1 MSTDIRSLLER
12 MTAIEGRLTPVMPGQ
27 GLNPQQK
34 SADQLPALFKPRSI
48 SPTLTK
54 KPYQRH
60 PMDGKLVGGESAKPT
75 HNALEEAM
83 QDVEEDVLSRVKRD
97 LTIYLDKLEK
107 EAHSDDGRR
116 DRETPEL
123 DKLAKKSKL
132 DRDLVTKAKDAVEKH
147 QAEEE
152 VSEDPTQ
159 QELSV
164 HAPDVPQVDPTLPES
179 APIKTY
185 EMHDGTV
192 LEAHGDEQRGFEL
205 RRGGRTLPTR
215 FDRLD
220 HADMAVK
227 LYQKRKSQQDLSQDY
242 IDER

>member
-1 MSTDIRSLLER
+1 MSNDIRSILER
-12 MTAIEGRLTPVMPGQ
+12 MTTIEGRLTPVMPRS

-34 SADQLPALFKPRSI
+34 SADQLPALFKPRNI

-60 PMDGKLVGGESAKPT
+60 PMDGKLVGGEGAQPP

-83 QDVEEDVLSRVKRD
+83 QDVEEDVLNKVKRD
-97 LTIYLDKLEK
+97 LTNYLDKLEK
-107 EAHSDDGRR
+107 EVHRDDGRR
-116 DRETPEL
+116 ERETPEL
-123 DKLAKKSKL
+123 DKLTKKQRL
-132 DRDLVTKAKDAVEKH
+132 DRDLVIKAKDAVEKH

-152 VSEDPTQ
+152 VAEDPTQ

-164 HAPDVPQVDPTLPES
+164 HTPPEPQVNPTLPES
-179 APIKTY
+179 AVKTY
-185 EMHDGTV
+185 QMEDGTA
-192 LEAHGDEQRGFEL
+192 LECYGDDDRGYEL
-205 RRGGRTLPTR
+205 RRGNKRLPTR

-227 LYQKRKSQQDLSQDY
+227 LYQRRRAPQDLSQDY
-242 IDER
+242 IEER

>member
-1 MSTDIRSLLER
+1 MTQDIRSILER
-12 MTAIEGRLTPVMPGQ
+12 MTAIEGRLTPVMPAR

-34 SADQLPALFKPRSI
+34 SVDQLPALFRPRSI

-54 KPYQRH
+54 KPYQKH
-60 PMDGKLVGGESAKPT
+60 PMDGKLVGGESAPT
-75 HNALEEAM
+75 AANALEEAM

-97 LTIYLDKLEK
+97 LTNYLDKLEK
-107 EAHSDDGRR
+107 EAHRDDGQRER
-116 DRETPEL
+116 DTPEL

-132 DRDLVTKAKDAVEKH
+132 DRDLVVKAKDAVEKH

-152 VSEDPTQ
+152 VAEDPTQ

-164 HAPDVPQVDPTLPES
+164 HTPPQPQVNPTLPEA

-185 EMHDGTV
+185 EMYDGTV
-192 LEAHGDEQRGFEL
+192 LEAHGDEHQGFEL
-205 RRGGRTLPTR
+205 RRGGRSLPTR

-227 LYQKRKSQQDLSQDY
+227 LYQRRQAKQDLSQDY
-242 IDER
+242 IEER